1 MVANT
6 KSAKAARA
14 GKMSKKRRRQQRLRA
29 AIAAVVVAAMAL
41 GLGLGVYLGSR
52 GEQSALELFDHG
64 KAAAQ
69 QGKYDDAIKF
79 FQEGVKKEPNSPEG
93 YILIGNAYIDQFT
106 VTRNERLVADAIDA
120 YRKAVSLAPDNT
132 EALLELGRALLA
144 TGANQEAATYLKKVL
159 ALEPNRADRDQI
171 EQLIQQ
177 TGL

>member
-1 MVANT
+1 MANT

-14 GKMSKKRRRQQRLRA
+14 GKMSKKRRRQERLRA
-29 AIAAVVVAAMAL
+29 GVALFIVLVLAL
-41 GLGLGVYLGSR
+41 GIGLGFYLSR
-52 GEQSALELFDHG
+52 GGQTASELFVQG
-64 KAAAQ
+64 RKAAE
-69 QGKYDDAIKF
+69 QGNYNDAIKF
-79 FQEGVKKEPNSPEG
+79 FQDGVKKEPNSPEG
-93 YILIGNAYIDQFT
+93 YILIGNAFSDQFT
-106 VTRNERLVADAIDA
+106 QTRNERLMADAIDA

-144 TGANQEAATYLKKVL
+144 TGAKQEAATYLKKVL

>member
-1 MVANT
+1 MANT

-14 GKMSKKRRRQQRLRA
+14 GKMSKKRRRQERLRA
-29 AIAAVVVAAMAL
+29 GVALFIVLVLAL
-41 GLGLGVYLGSR
+41 GIGLGFYLSR
-52 GEQSALELFDHG
+52 GGQTASELFVEG
-64 KAAAQ
+64 QKAAE
-69 QGKYDDAIKF
+69 QGNYNDAIKF
-79 FQEGVKKEPNSPEG
+79 FQDGVKKEPNSPEG
-93 YILIGNAYIDQFT
+93 YILIGNAYSDQFT
-106 VTRNERLVADAIDA
+106 QTRNERLVADAIDA

-144 TGANQEAATYLKKVL
+144 TGAKQEAATYLKKVL